1 MKFKHANTSEI
12 ITAALLVVV
21 IALLAVVLVSIPR
34 PHTCGRCSA
43 RTYDVYT
50 IRADTDDGLLD
61 VCPTCYAEARI
72 NDYQNGI
79 Q

>member
-1 MKFKHANTSEI
+1 MEFKHANTGEI
-12 ITAALLVVV
+12 IIAAMLVVV

-34 PHTCGRCSA
+34 PHTCGRCGS

-50 IRADTDDGLLD
+50 IHAATDDGLLD

>member
-1 MKFKHANTSEI
+1 MEFKHANTGEI
-12 ITAALLVVV
+12 IIAAMLVAVV
-21 IALLAVVLVSIPR
+21 ALLAVVLVSIPR
-34 PHTCGRCSA
+34 PHTCGRCGS

-50 IRADTDDGLLD
+50 IHAATDDGLLD

>member
-1 MKFKHANTSEI
+1 MEFKHANTGEI
-12 ITAALLVVV
+12 IFAALLVVV

-34 PHTCGRCSA
+34 PHTCGRCGA

-50 IRADTDDGLLD
+50 IHATTDDGLLD